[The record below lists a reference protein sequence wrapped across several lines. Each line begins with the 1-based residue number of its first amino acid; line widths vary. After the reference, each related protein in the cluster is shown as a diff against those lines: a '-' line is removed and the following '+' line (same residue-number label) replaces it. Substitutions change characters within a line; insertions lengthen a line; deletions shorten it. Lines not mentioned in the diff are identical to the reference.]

1 MGGRSKSKSRSG
13 SNNNNNNQQ
22 YQQPIQ
28 QQDNSMQ
35 IWATEMANQRKE
47 NARQYEDTRKQYDET
62 RKAEEAQRKIDEAKR
77 DQELWNEKQMAKDS
91 TSLDQY
97 KGATETFANQAGGA
111 PSDST
116 MVDSTT
122 SAINQRIGDKS
133 KSSAPAPGLTPFGTS
148 IVKPANM
155 MYPTQQARIGGL

>member
-1 MGGRSKSKSRSG
+1 MGGGGGKSSSSKNSA
-13 SNNNNNNQQ
+13 
-22 YQQPIQ
+22 PV
-28 QQDNSMQ
+28 DNSMQ
-35 IWATEMANQRKE
+35 MWAAEMAAQRAAQE
-47 NARQYEDTRKQYDET
+47 RQYKEMKKQYDDQ
-62 RKAEEAQRKIDEAKR
+62 RAAEEAQRKADEAKR
-77 DQELWNEKQMAKDS
+77 SQELWDEKQMAKDS

-116 MVDSTT
+116 IADSTT